1 MTFSLGATRAFRR
14 RLLPAVLLTATAAAA
29 AVLPG
34 LASADTTAKPFVQA
48 AGPLVDLAPG
58 SANTTD
64 GAQGQFYA
72 FTVGGQTTAVLVLTG
87 LSDSVGQTFGA
98 HVHVGPCVAGTPLA
112 AGGHYRDPVSAAPS
126 PTSEVWLDF
135 TVLPGGV
142 AVSRTTVPFVIP
154 AGAAQSVVIHAAP
167 TDTSGAAG
175 ARMACLPVGF

>member
-1 MTFSLGATRAFRR
+1 MTFSFGATRAFRR
-14 RLLPAVLLTATAAAA
+14 RLVPAVLLTAATAVA
-29 AVLPG
+29 AVAPG
-34 LASADTTAKPFVQA
+34 IASAETTAKPFVQA
-48 AGPLVDLAPG
+48 AGPLVDLMPTT
-58 SANTTD
+58 ANPTD

-98 HVHVGPCVAGTPLA
+98 HVHVGPCVAGNGALA
-112 AGGHYRDPVSAAPS
+112 LGHYRDPVSAAPS

-154 AGAAQSVVIHAAP
+154 EGGAQSVVIHALP
-167 TDTSGAAG
+167 TDTGGAAG
-175 ARMACLPVGF
+175 ARMACLPVSF

>member
-1 MTFSLGATRAFRR
+1 MTFCLGSAR
-14 RLLPAVLLTATAAAA
+14 RLRRLVPAVFLAAAASA

-34 LASADTTAKPFVQA
+34 MASAAATAQPFVQA
-48 AGPLVDLAPG
+48 AAPLVDLMPG
-58 SANTTD
+58 SANPTD
-64 GAQGQFYA
+64 GAQGRFYA

-98 HVHVGPCVAGTPLA
+98 HVHIGPCVAGNGALA
-112 AGGHYRDPVSAAPS
+112 LGHYRDPISAAPS
-126 PTSEVWLDF
+126 PTTEVWLDF

-154 AGAAQSVVIHAAP
+154 EGAAQSVGIHAAP
-167 TDTSGAAG
+167 TDNTGAAG